1 MCAEAVR
8 SFGTVHILVAN
19 AGIQRD
25 SPFAEMSLEDWRRV
39 LDVNLTGQF
48 LCAREAV
55 REFLR
60 RGPEPEISASTGKL
74 ICMSAV
80 HHAIPWAGH
89 SNYVASKG
97 GVLMLAK
104 PLAQE
109 LAPAKVREIG
119 RASCRERVVQYV

>member
-60 RGPEPEISASTGKL
+60 RGPEPEVSAATGKIL
-74 ICMSAV
+74 CMSPV
-80 HHAIPWAGH
+80 HHVIPWAVH
-89 SNYVASKG
+89 SNYVASMG
-97 GVLMLAK
+97 GTLRLRQTLDQA
-104 PLAQE
+104 A
-109 LAPAKVREIG
+109 APATARG
-119 RASCRERVVQYV
+119 NPLPPR